1 MKDAQVNPVS
11 HSSAAAIAALDRGIA
26 QLNAFRGD
34 PVGAVAPLLKE
45 HPDFVM
51 GHIFLGGLF
60 ATAMDKTLAGH
71 TERALSAALPLL
83 AQSNDRERAHYAAVR
98 RWADGDIAG
107 ATEAWGRIAMDYPRD
122 ILAIQFAQQGDF
134 FQGQSLMLR
143 DRVQRV
149 IRQWTPDVQGFGYVL
164 GMLSFGHEEA
174 GEYRRAEQIG
184 REAVAMEP
192 RDAWAAHAVAHVLEM
207 EGRVSQGLDWIETT
221 KAGWDEDGLLA
232 YHLWWHAGLM
242 RIDRGDIAETLAIY
256 DGHIAAGG
264 LGQAL
269 ELVDASALL
278 WRLWVL
284 GHDVG
289 QRWRAVADKWAL
301 RLQHGISAFNDVH
314 AVMAF
319 AALGMDVEMD
329 AQIATLE
336 RSAAGSDTNAMMAR
350 LAGLPVARG
359 FAAFGRGDYA
369 GALAHLLEAMPR
381 AAAFGGSHA
390 QRDVLGWTA
399 MEAAV
404 RAGDRAAA
412 EALVAERV
420 SRKTEAAPT
429 HGWLRRTEALRRA
442 S

>member
-1 MKDAQVNPVS
+1 MKDAQGNPVS
-11 HSSAAAIAALDRGIA
+11 FQNAAAVAALDRGIA
-26 QLNAFRGD
+26 LLNAFRGD
-34 PVGAVAPLLKE
+34 PVGVVAAALKD

-51 GHIFLGGLF
+51 GHVFLAALF
-60 ATAMDKTLAGH
+60 ATAMDKTFEAH
-71 TERALSAALPLL
+71 TRRALNAAAPLMDG
-83 AQSNDRERAHYAAVR
+83 ANARERGHYAAAK

-107 ATEAWGRIAMDYPRD
+107 ATEAWGRIAMDYPLD
-122 ILAIQFAQQGDF
+122 ILAIQMGQQGDF

-143 DRVQRV
+143 DRVLRV
-149 IRQWTPDVQGFGYVL
+149 SRAWSPDVPGYGFVL
-164 GMLSFGHEEA
+164 GMLAFGHEEA
-174 GEYRRAEQIG
+174 GEYRRAEALG
-184 REAVAMEP
+184 RAAVEVEP

-207 EGRVSQGLDWIETT
+207 EARVPDGLAWIEQTRE
-221 KAGWDEDGLLA
+221 GWDEEGLLA

-242 RIDRGDIAETLAIY
+242 RIDRGDVGEALAIY
-256 DGHIAAGG
+256 DRTIASRG

-289 QRWRAVADKWAL
+289 PRWREVADKWAL
-301 RLQHGISAFNDVH
+301 RVQHGISAFNDVH

-319 AALGMDVEMD
+319 AALGMDAEVD

-350 LAGLPVARG
+350 LAGLPSARG

-369 GALAHLLEAMPR
+369 AALAHLIDAMPR

-390 QRDVLGWTA
+390 QRDILSWTA

-404 RAGDRAAA
+404 RAGDKPAA
-412 EALVAERV
+412 EALLAERV
-420 SRKTEAAPT
+420 VRKTEAVPT
-429 HGWLRRTEALRRA
+429 HQWLRRTGALKHA

>member
-1 MKDAQVNPVS
+1 MKDIQGNPVS
-11 HSSAAAIAALDRGIA
+11 FENAAAVAALDAGIA
-26 QLNAFRGD
+26 QLNAYRGD
-34 PVGAVAPLLKE
+34 PVGSVAAALKA
-45 HPDFVM
+45 HPDFAM
-51 GHIFLGGLF
+51 GHIFLAALF
-60 ATAMDKTLAGH
+60 ATAMDRTLVAH
-71 TERALSAALPLL
+71 TERALKAAAPLL
-83 AQSNDRERAHYAAVR
+83 GGANDRERAHYAAAR

-107 ATEAWGRIAMDYPRD
+107 ATEKWGRIAMDHPHD
-122 ILAIQFAQQGDF
+122 ILAIQLGQQGDF

-143 DRVQRV
+143 DRVLRV
-149 IRQWTPDVQGFGYVL
+149 SPKWSADVPGHGFVL

-174 GEYRRAEQIG
+174 GEYARAEALG
-184 REAVAMEP
+184 RAAVEAEP

-207 EGRVSQGLDWIETT
+207 EGRVPHGLDWIEGT
-221 KAGWDEDGLLA
+221 KGGWDEDGLLA

-256 DGHIAAGG
+256 DRHIAAGG

-289 QRWRAVADKWAL
+289 PRWREVADKWAL
-301 RLQHGISAFNDVH
+301 RVQHGISAFNDVH

-319 AALGMDVEMD
+319 AALGMDAEVD

-336 RSAAGSDTNAMMAR
+336 RSAAGSDTNAVMAR

-369 GALAHLLEAMPR
+369 GALANLMEAMPR

-412 EALVAERV
+412 DALLAERMG
-420 SRKTEAAPT
+420 RKSEAAPT
-429 HGWLRRTEALRRA
+429 HGWLRRTEALKRA